1 MATTTAYGYKIMEAG
16 DLVSVWMVDI
26 AANFTRLSDHSHD
39 GSNSRALTPNAIT
52 KYSST
57 ITNSWGAV
65 SGGHY
70 KQTITVPAGIT
81 EINDFDVMFYDTN
94 TGERLFPGVTRVS
107 ATTYD
112 VFVSDS
118 TLELTAKYL

>member
-1 MATTTAYGYKIMEAG
+1 MATTTAYGYKIMKAG
-16 DLVSVWMVDI
+16 DLASVWMVDI
-26 AANFTRLSDHSHD
+26 PANFTRLSDHNHD

-52 KYSST
+52 KYSSS
-57 ITNSWGAV
+57 ITNAWSPI

-70 KQTITVPAGIT
+70 KQTITVPSGIT
-81 EINDFDVMFYDTN
+81 ELNDFDIMFYDTN

-118 TLELTAKYL
+118 SLELTAKYL

>member
-1 MATTTAYGYKIMEAG
+1 MATTTAYGYKIMESG
-16 DLVSVWMVDI
+16 DLAAVWMEDI
-26 AANFTRLSDHSHD
+26 PDNFERLSDHNHD

-57 ITNSWGAV
+57 ITNSWASV

-70 KQTITVPAGIT
+70 KQTITVPAGVS
-81 EINDFDVMFYDTN
+81 EINDFDIMFYVTS
-94 TGERLFPGVTRVS
+94 TGERIYPGVTRVS

-112 VFVSDS
+112 VFVSDNS
-118 TLELTAKYL
+118 LQLTAKYL